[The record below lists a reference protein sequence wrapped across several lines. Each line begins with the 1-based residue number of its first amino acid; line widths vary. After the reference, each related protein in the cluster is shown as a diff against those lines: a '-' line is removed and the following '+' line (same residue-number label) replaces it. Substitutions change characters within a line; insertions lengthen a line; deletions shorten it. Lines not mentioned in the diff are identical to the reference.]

1 MPRMG
6 KKTLYLDLDSL
17 DRLKASLNRLPGRPS
32 VSSFLSEQFPMMA
45 DNLDRMVSLMTTP
58 AITMEALNQGLNV
71 VADEQLELIVALKKM
86 IRDVPP
92 KESAVD
98 VPASKPK
105 RQKKLA

>member
-1 MPRMG
+1 
-6 KKTLYLDLDSL
+6 
-17 DRLKASLNRLPGRPS
+17 
-32 VSSFLSEQFPMMA
+32 MMA
-45 DNLDRMVSLMTTP
+45 DNLDRMVSLLTTP
-58 AITMEALNQGLNV
+58 AITLEALNEGLNV

-92 KESAVD
+92 KEPVLD

>member
-1 MPRMG
+1 MG

-92 KESAVD
+92 KESVVD